1 MPLSSKRPQPQFSS
15 HLSHCLILI
24 VMAVLTFVAYVWTEK
39 RIDRANQQRQYSQA
53 LIEEL
58 RHSSDDLSR
67 MARSYILTGEARF
80 RQHYQEIL
88 DIREGRAARP
98 ERYEE
103 VYWDLVLDN
112 THRPRPA
119 GPPAALLDK
128 MRDAG
133 FTETELASLAQAKR
147 ESDRLSTIER
157 NAIGIRDRSDPSPE
171 ALRLAISMLH
181 NPYYHHAKARI
192 MAPIGQVGVSVD
204 QRTRTAVKL
213 AENDALLAR
222 IVFGLIALA
231 LLVMLWR
238 AKRSL
243 DAALGCSVEQLQR
256 SIARL
261 GQGELS
267 QPLVVPPAARETVW
281 GWLAEMQRDLAR
293 MDQER
298 STALARTHRLSRL
311 YLALSQCNQAIV
323 RCRTEAELFQH
334 ICDAIVSHGGMA
346 MAWIGAVDHSNNTL
360 APVSWAG
367 NGTQYLEQ
375 VTLSLRD
382 DVPEGCGPAGRSYR
396 SAEPY
401 WCQDFLHAKET
412 CIWHE
417 RAAQFGW
424 ASSTAIPLRRKGK
437 VVAILSAYSNT
448 VHAFDEDARNLL
460 MEMRLDIEFALSN
473 FDHQHARKRGEV
485 RLRQSEQR
493 LRTIIETEPE
503 CVMLLDSAG
512 QFLDINAAG
521 LRMLDAATLSELQQ
535 TTVEQMILPE
545 FRAAFNALH
554 RSVMEGQ
561 SGQLEFQI
569 RGLKGGLRWLETH
582 VAPMDSTPDQER
594 ILLGITRDV
603 TERRLAAER
612 IQFLAH
618 YDALTGL
625 PNRAQ
630 LQEHTHLALAMAR
643 RQGSSLALLMLDLDH
658 FKDINDSL
666 GHSVG
671 DQLLCQLAQRLRS
684 TIREQDIVA
693 RLGGD
698 EFIFVLQTIDSDDV
712 ALVAQK
718 LMEQIAEP
726 FHIGIHDLKVTASL
740 GVAMYP
746 ADGEDMETLLQ
757 RADAAMYQVKRAG
770 RHGMRFFTSA
780 MQQRAARHLQLVNAL
795 RFAIERD
802 QLHVVYQPQV
812 SLRERAIV
820 GAEALLRWE
829 TPELGSVS
837 PAEFIPAAEE
847 SGLIQSIGSWVL
859 RTAIRQACV
868 WRAQGLPPITMAVN
882 LSAVQFRNSKLPAL
896 VSQILQEEGL
906 PAEYLELELTE
917 AVAVNDPHGA
927 IAMMNNLHERGVRM
941 SIDDFGTGYSSLSH
955 LKKFMA
961 YKLKIDQSF
970 VRDISTDAEDRAI
983 VNAIINMARSLGM
996 RTIAEGVE
1004 TIEQLSYLQEHQ
1016 CDEIQGYYFSRPVA
1030 PDAFRQLLLDGA
1042 ARLLPS

>member
-1 MPLSSKRPQPQFSS
+1 MPLSANRPPPQFTS
-15 HLSHCLILI
+15 HLSYCLGLIL
-24 VMAVLTFVAYVWTEK
+24 VAALTFVAYVWTEK
-39 RIDRANQQRQYSQA
+39 RIDRANEQRQVSQA

-67 MARSYILTGEARF
+67 MARSYILTGETRF
-80 RQHYQEIL
+80 RLHYQEIL
-88 DIREGRAARP
+88 DIREGRAPRP
-98 ERYEE
+98 ERYED

-112 THRPRPA
+112 THRPRAA
-119 GPPAALLDK
+119 GAPAALLDQ
-128 MRDAG
+128 MRNAG
-133 FTETELASLAQAKR
+133 FTEAELTMLSQAKR

-157 NAIGIRDRSDPSPE
+157 NAIGIRDRSDASPE
-171 ALRLAISMLH
+171 ALRLAVSMLH
-181 NPYYHHAKARI
+181 NPYYHLAKARI
-192 MAPIGQVGVSVD
+192 MAPIAQVSVSVD
-204 QRTRTAVKL
+204 QRTQSAVKL
-213 AENDALLAR
+213 AANDALLAR
-222 IVFGLIALA
+222 IVFGLTSLG

-256 SIARL
+256 TITRL
-261 GQGELS
+261 GQGHLA
-267 QPLVVPPAARETVW
+267 QPLLVPPAARETVW
-281 GWLAEMQRDLAR
+281 GWLGEMQRNLAR
-293 MDQER
+293 LDQER
-298 STALARTHRLSRL
+298 TTALERIHRLSRL
-311 YLALSQCNQAIV
+311 YQALSQCNQAIV
-323 RCRTEAELFQH
+323 RCRSEAELFQH
-334 ICDAIVSHGGMA
+334 ICDAVVSHGGMA
-346 MAWIGAVDHSNNTL
+346 MAWIGAVDHSHQTL

-367 NGTQYLEQ
+367 NGTHYLEQ

-382 DVPEGCGPAGRSYR
+382 DVPEGCGPAGLSFRSG
-396 SAEPY
+396 EPY
-401 WCQDFLHAKET
+401 WCQDFMHAQET
-412 CIWHE
+412 RIWHE

-437 VVAILSAYSNT
+437 VVAILSAYSDT

-473 FDHQHARKRGEV
+473 FDHQQARKRSEAQ
-485 RLRQSEQR
+485 LRQSEQR

-503 CVMLLDSAG
+503 CVMLIGADG

-521 LRMLDAATLSELQQ
+521 LRLLEAGTLADLQHS
-535 TTVEQMILPE
+535 TVEQMILPE
-545 FRAAFNALH
+545 FRAAFSALH
-554 RSVMEGQ
+554 RRVMEGE

-569 RGLKGGLRWLETH
+569 QGLQGGLRWLETH
-582 VAPMDSTPDQER
+582 VAPMDSAADQER
-594 ILLGITRDV
+594 MLLGITRDV

-618 YDALTGL
+618 FDALTGL

-630 LQEHTHLALAMAR
+630 LQEHAHLALAMAR
-643 RQGSSLALLMLDLDH
+643 RQGNCLAVLMLDLDH

-671 DQLLCQLAQRLRS
+671 DQLLCQLAQRLRA

-698 EFIFVLQTIDSDDV
+698 EFIFILQTIDSDDV
-712 ALVAQK
+712 AMVAQK
-718 LMEQIAEP
+718 LLEQIAQP

-746 ADGEDMETLLQ
+746 ADGDDLETLLQ

-812 SLRERAIV
+812 SLRERAII

-829 TPELGSVS
+829 TPELGSIS

-882 LSAVQFRNSKLPAL
+882 LSAVQFRDSKLPEL

-917 AVAVNDPHGA
+917 AVAVNDPQGA
-927 IAMMNNLHERGVRM
+927 IAMMNNLHERGVHM
-941 SIDDFGTGYSSLSH
+941 SIDDFGTGYSSLSQ
-955 LKKFMA
+955 LKKFRA

-1004 TIEQLSYLQEHQ
+1004 TIEQLSYLHEHQ
-1016 CDEIQGYYFSRPVA
+1016 CDEIQGYYFSRPVG

-1042 ARLLPS
+1042 ARHLPA